1 MRGKTASPR
10 CRRNRKVHALLG
22 VVLALAALAA
32 LAPVALSITVTGD
45 GGNNDL
51 AGTNRQDML
60 SGLGGNDRLFG
71 KRGLD
76 TLDGGADG
84 DLLFPGDGKDVANG
98 GDGVDTFI
106 DDDSGDDV
114 LNGEDGNDDIRAANG
129 DDDTVDCGTGTS
141 DQAFVDTDDTVTNC
155 ETVVSADGVAI
166 GLNNVFG
173 TNGPDT
179 LSGFGRVRLIGK
191 HGKDTLDGGDLPDE
205 LFPGDG
211 KDIVNGGDETVGG
224 DQIFDD
230 DDDRDVLN
238 GEGGNDGIFAA
249 NGEADTVD
257 CGAGTD
263 TALVDADD
271 TVIAC
276 ETVITP

>member
-1 MRGKTASPR
+1 MRAKTATPR
-10 CRRNRKVHALLG
+10 CLRHRKVRAGLG
-22 VVLALAALAA
+22 LILTLAALAM

-45 GGNNDL
+45 GASNDL
-51 AGTNRQDML
+51 AGTNRQDTL

-76 TLDGGADG
+76 TLDSGADG

-106 DDDSGDDV
+106 DDDGDDDV

-129 DDDTVDCGTGTS
+129 DDDTVDCGAGTS
-141 DQAFVDTDDTVTNC
+141 DQALVDADDTVIDC
-155 ETVVSADGVAI
+155 ETVVSADGVAL

-173 TNGPDT
+173 TNGHDT
-179 LSGFGRVRLIGK
+179 LSGLGGVRLIGK
-191 HGKDTLDGGDLPDE
+191 HGKDTLDGGAVQDE

-211 KDIVNGGDETVGG
+211 KDVVNGGDDAAGG

-249 NGEADTVD
+249 NGEPDTID
-257 CGAGTD
+257 CGTGTD

-271 TVIAC
+271 TVIDC
-276 ETVITP
+276 ETVVTP